1 MAREAMGPRGEPID
15 GVLLND
21 HVSKLLKTNFISI
34 DYASLCQRSFS
45 LNIIMQGFI
54 NGLKL

>member
-1 MAREAMGPRGEPID
+1 MGPRGEPID

-21 HVSKLLKTNFISI
+21 HVSKLLRTNFISI

-45 LNIIMQGFI
+45 LNTIMQGFI